1 MDTAIIGMYCLV
13 DDWLRA
19 RRHQES
25 VQRTLVDAE
34 IITIALTVARF
45 FDGNFRAAQ
54 TMLLEQRYLTDSLSQ
69 YNRHLH
75 RVQSL
80 LESLFDWLGRL
91 HKTASREN
99 VFLIDSCPIPVCDN
113 IRIRDCR
120 IYPSEATEDVFRGYH
135 SSKRRWF
142 YGLKVHL
149 IVTAEGYPVEA
160 SLTPGSVNDTK
171 HLRSFEIDLPEG
183 SVLYGDKAYNEYF
196 TEDLLAE
203 ACSIELCPQRKKN
216 SRKKNSTRG
225 VSAPVR
231 YLQQVYRKRIE
242 TTFSQIEQML
252 PKSIHAV
259 TARGF
264 ELKVFLF
271 VLAFSI
277 SGLV

>member
-1 MDTAIIGMYCLV
+1 MYCLI

-25 VQRTLVDAE
+25 AQRTLVDAE
-34 IITIALTVARF
+34 IITIALTAARF

-54 TMLLEQRYLTDSLSQ
+54 TMLLEQRYLTDSLSRSQ
-69 YNRHLH
+69 YNRRLH
-75 RVQSL
+75 RLGSL

-99 VFLIDSCPIPVCDN
+99 VFLIDSCPIPACDN

-203 ACSIELCPQRKKN
+203 ACGIELCPQ
-216 SRKKNSTRG
+216 RKKNSTRG

-231 YLQQVYRKRIE
+231 YLQQVYRKRVE
-242 TTFSQIEQML
+242 TTFSHIERML

>member
-19 RRHQES
+19 RRHRES
-25 VQRTLVDAE
+25 AQRRLIDAE
-34 IITIALTVARF
+34 IITIALTAARF
-45 FDGNFRAAQ
+45 FDGNFQAAQ
-54 TMLLEQRYLTDSLSQ
+54 RMLLEQRYLRAGLSRSQ
-69 YNRHLH
+69 YNRRLH
-75 RVQSL
+75 RTQPL
-80 LESLFDWLGRL
+80 LEALFDWLGRL
-91 HKTASREN
+91 HKIASREN
-99 VFLIDSCPIPVCDN
+99 VFLIDSCPVPACDN

-120 IYPSEATEDVFRGYH
+120 IYPSAATEDVFRGYH

-160 SLTPGSVNDTK
+160 SLTPGSTNDTK

-203 ACSIELCPQRKKN
+203 ACGIELCPQRKKN
-216 SRKKNSTRG
+216 STRG
-225 VSAPVR
+225 VSASVR

-242 TTFSQIEQML
+242 TTFSRIEQML

>member
-25 VQRTLVDAE
+25 PQRRLIDAE
-34 IITIALTVARF
+34 IITIALTAARF

-54 TMLLEQRYLTDSLSQ
+54 TMLIEQRYLTDGLSRSQ
-69 YNRHLH
+69 YNRRLH
-75 RVQSL
+75 RVQPL
-80 LESLFDWLGRL
+80 LEALFDWLGRV
-91 HKTASREN
+91 HKAASHEN
-99 VFLIDSCPIPVCDN
+99 VFLIDSCPVPACDN

-183 SVLYGDKAYNEYF
+183 SVLYGDKASGEYF

-203 ACSIELCPQRKKN
+203 ACGIELCPQRKKN
-216 SRKKNSTRG
+216 STRA
-225 VSAPVR
+225 VSASVR
-231 YLQQVYRKRIE
+231 YLQQVYRKRVE
-242 TTFSQIEQML
+242 TTFSHIERML

-271 VLAFSI
+271 VLSFSI

>member
-1 MDTAIIGMYCLV
+1 
-13 DDWLRA
+13 
-19 RRHQES
+19 
-25 VQRTLVDAE
+25 
-34 IITIALTVARF
+34 
-45 FDGNFRAAQ
+45 
-54 TMLLEQRYLTDSLSQ
+54 
-69 YNRHLH
+69 
-75 RVQSL
+75 
-80 LESLFDWLGRL
+80 
-91 HKTASREN
+91 
-99 VFLIDSCPIPVCDN
+99 
-113 IRIRDCR
+113 
-120 IYPSEATEDVFRGYH
+120 
-135 SSKRRWF
+135 
-142 YGLKVHL
+142 
-149 IVTAEGYPVEA
+149 
-160 SLTPGSVNDTK
+160 LTPGSVNDTK